1 MDLRYGLSFKSTI
14 LIESASK
21 IPDNLKIG
29 FMSDR
34 DIVLEVVTLSSPIKI
49 MDRYYIGLTR
59 RLPVI
64 GSITIMD

>member
-1 MDLRYGLSFKSTI
+1 
-14 LIESASK
+14 
-21 IPDNLKIG
+21 
-29 FMSDR
+29 MSDR